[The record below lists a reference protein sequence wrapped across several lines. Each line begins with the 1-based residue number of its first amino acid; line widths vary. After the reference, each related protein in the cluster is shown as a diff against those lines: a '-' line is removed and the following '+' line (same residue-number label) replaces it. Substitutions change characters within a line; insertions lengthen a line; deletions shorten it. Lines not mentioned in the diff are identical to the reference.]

1 VQYGAGSVLAPPYRG
16 TMRILWWIPLTVLAV
31 GAGVLVRVRRRSRS
45 HVMPTTDTVSGDW
58 LAHARGRDE
67 QEW

>member
-1 VQYGAGSVLAPPYRG
+1 
-16 TMRILWWIPLTVLAV
+16 MRILWWIPLTVLAV

-45 HVMPTTDTVSGDW
+45 HVMPTTDAVSGDW